1 MNDTPPT
8 EQAECLMQNGVDD
21 DDTMTQLGAIGR
33 KKTLEQ
39 FLLFRPVS
47 CLFEIQIIERA
58 RAITILFI
66 MKLLTCPGTWLVD
79 KVEY

>member
-33 KKTLEQ
+33 KKKHLNNFSSFVQ
-39 FLLFRPVS
+39 LLAYLKF
-47 CLFEIQIIERA
+47 
-58 RAITILFI
+58 
-66 MKLLTCPGTWLVD
+66 K
-79 KVEY
+79 